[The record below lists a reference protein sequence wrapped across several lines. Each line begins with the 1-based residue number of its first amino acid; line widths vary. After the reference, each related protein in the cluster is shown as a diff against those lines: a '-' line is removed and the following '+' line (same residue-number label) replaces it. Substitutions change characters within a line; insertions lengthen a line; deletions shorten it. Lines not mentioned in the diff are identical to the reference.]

1 MKMYESEIGALG
13 QVGWYLPLQ
22 RVIVKSEFL
31 QSKQI
36 ANFPWNFT
44 IEGVVLEFD
53 GSKKA
58 EVAYVR

>member
-31 QSKQI
+31 QLKQI

-53 GSKKA
+53 GPKKA
-58 EVAYVR
+58 